1 MDSVSRTPRP
11 GQHDKYFMIQ
21 PIRQAFNQAF
31 SPQSYQTFLDKIEAD
46 LPGQLDFRVAETPIF
61 VPKILT
67 EKILQACDDIISV
80 ITRADFKS
88 LTDKAIPAEQRVPN
102 EDDHTQFMAVDFAVC
117 QDASG
122 GPSQGELMPQL
133 IELQGFPSLYCFQP
147 YVAKLFRSLYPV
159 PDQLTHLFNVAD
171 NDEYLERLRQMI
183 VGDCEP
189 EEVILLE
196 IYPEKQKTR
205 VDFVLTEKA
214 LGVKAVCLTKIRKE
228 GRALFYEKEGRQIRI
243 KRIYNRL
250 IFDDLQNY
258 SDLRTNFHLTDD
270 VDVEWVGHPNWFFR
284 ISKYT
289 LPLLKSPYVPASYYL
304 SDLSTYPTDL
314 ENYVLKPL
322 FSFAGSGVNL
332 NITSADL
339 DAIPSYQRDGYLLQR
354 KVKYEP
360 VIQSPD
366 GLVKCEIRML
376 FIWPKGDEKP
386 TLLTNLSRLSRGE
399 MIGVNFNK
407 NKDWVG
413 GSVCFFEK

>member
-1 MDSVSRTPRP
+1 MIKSVRE
-11 GQHDKYFMIQ
+11 
-21 PIRQAFNQAF
+21 AFNQAF
-31 SPQSYQTFLDKIEAD
+31 SPESYRAFLAKID
-46 LPGQLDFRVAETPIF
+46 TDFPGQLDFRVAETPIF
-61 VPKILT
+61 VPKVLT
-67 EKILQACDDIISV
+67 DKLLQACDDIISV
-80 ITRADFKS
+80 VSRDDFKA
-88 LTDKAIPAEQRVPN
+88 LTDKAIPADQRVPN
-102 EDDHTQFMAVDFAVC
+102 EDGHTQFMAVDFAVC
-117 QDASG
+117 LDE
-122 GPSQGELMPQL
+122 QGELTPQL
-133 IELQGFPSLYCFQP
+133 IEFQGFPSLYCFQP
-147 YVAKLFRSLYPV
+147 YLASLFRSFYPI
-159 PDQLTHLFNVAD
+159 PDTLSHLFTVDD
-171 NDEYLERLRQMI
+171 NAAYLEELRQMI
-183 VGDCEP
+183 VGDCQP

-205 VDFVLTEKA
+205 IDFVLAEKH
-214 LGVKAVCLTKIRKE
+214 LGIPAVCITKIKKD
-228 GRALFYEKEGRQIRI
+228 GRALYYEKDGRLIHI

-258 SDLRTNFHLTDD
+258 PDLRTDFHLTDD

-289 LPLLKSPYVPASYYL
+289 LPLLKSPYVPASHYL
-304 SDLSTYPTDL
+304 SDLNTYPADL

-322 FSFAGSGVNL
+322 FSFAGSGVQL
-332 NITSADL
+332 NITAGDL
-339 DAIPSYQRDGYLLQR
+339 DAIPAHQRDGYLLQR

-376 FIWPKGDEKP
+376 FIWPKEDKQP

>member
-1 MDSVSRTPRP
+1 
-11 GQHDKYFMIQ
+11 MIK
-21 PIRQAFNQAF
+21 PVRQAYNQAF
-31 SPQSYQTFLDKIEAD
+31 SPERYQAFLAKIDAD
-46 LPGQLDFRVAETPIF
+46 LPGQLDFRVAETPVF
-61 VPKILT
+61 VPKVLT
-67 EKILQACDDIISV
+67 NKILQACDDIIKV
-80 ITRADFKS
+80 ITQENFKT
-88 LTDKAIPAEQRVPN
+88 LTEHAIPAGQRVPN

-117 QDASG
+117 TDET
-122 GPSQGELMPQL
+122 GELTPQL
-133 IELQGFPSLYCFQP
+133 IELQGFPSLYGFQP
-147 YVAKLFRSLYPV
+147 YVASLFRTTYPI
-159 PDQLTHLFNVAD
+159 PDNLSHLFTVGSNA
-171 NDEYLERLRQMI
+171 EYIEQLRQMM
-183 VGDCEP
+183 VGDCQP

-205 VDFVLTEKA
+205 VDFVLTEKY
-214 LGVKAVCLTKIRKE
+214 LGVAPVCLTKIKKD
-228 GRALFYEKEGRQIRI
+228 GRALFYEKDGSLVRI

-250 IFDDLQNY
+250 IFDDLQNFP
-258 SDLRTNFHLTDD
+258 DLKTDFHLTDD

-289 LPLLKSPYVPASYYL
+289 LPLLKSPFIPASYYL
-304 SDLSTYPTDL
+304 SDLKEYPGDL

-322 FSFAGSGVNL
+322 FSFAGSGVKL
-332 NITSADL
+332 TITAADI
-339 DAIPSYQRDGYLLQR
+339 DAIPADQRDGYLLQR

-376 FIWPKGDEKP
+376 FIWPKGADKP

>member
-1 MDSVSRTPRP
+1 
-11 GQHDKYFMIQ
+11 MIQ
-21 PIRQAFNQAF
+21 SVRETYNQAF
-31 SPQSYQTFLDKIEAD
+31 SPERYRAFLDKINAD
-46 LPGQLDFRVAETPIF
+46 LPDQLDFRVAETPVF
-61 VPKILT
+61 VPKVLT
-67 EKILQACDDIISV
+67 DNILQACDDIVSV
-80 ITRADFKS
+80 ITRDDFKK
-88 LTDKAIPAEQRVPN
+88 LTEKAIPAGQNVPN
-102 EDDHTQFMAVDFAVC
+102 EDEHTQFMAVDFAIC
-117 QDASG
+117 MDEK
-122 GPSQGELMPQL
+122 GELTPQL
-133 IELQGFPSLYCFQP
+133 IELQGFPSLYGFQP
-147 YVAKLFRSLYPV
+147 YVANLFRSTYPI
-159 PDQLTHLFNVAD
+159 PDNLSHLFNVETNA
-171 NDEYLERLRQMI
+171 EYLERLRHMI
-183 VGDCEP
+183 VGDCLP

-205 VDFVLTEKA
+205 IDFVLTEQA
-214 LGVKAVCLTKIRKE
+214 LGVAPVCLTKIKKE
-228 GRALFYEKEGRQIRI
+228 GRALFYEKDGRQTRI

-250 IFDDLQNY
+250 IFDDLQNFP
-258 SDLRTNFHLTDD
+258 DLKSGFHLTDD

-289 LPLLKSPYVPASYYL
+289 LPLLKSPYIPASYYL
-304 SDLSTYPTDL
+304 SDLSEYPADL

-322 FSFAGSGVNL
+322 FSFAGSGVKL
-332 NITSADL
+332 HITTADL
-339 DAIPSYQRDGYLLQR
+339 DAIPADQRDGYLLQR

-376 FIWPKGDEKP
+376 FIWPKEDAAP

>member
-1 MDSVSRTPRP
+1 MIKSVRE
-11 GQHDKYFMIQ
+11 
-21 PIRQAFNQAF
+21 AFNQAF
-31 SPQSYQTFLDKIEAD
+31 SPESYRAFLANVDND
-46 LPGQLDFRVAETPIF
+46 FPGQLDFRVAETPIF
-61 VPKILT
+61 VPKVLT
-67 EKILQACDDIISV
+67 DKLLQACDDIISV
-80 ITRADFKS
+80 VTRDDFKT
-88 LTDKAIPAEQRVPN
+88 LTDKAIPTDQRVPN

-117 QDASG
+117 LDE
-122 GPSQGELMPQL
+122 QGELTPQL
-133 IELQGFPSLYCFQP
+133 IEFQGFPSLYCFQP
-147 YVAKLFRSLYPV
+147 YLASLFRSLYPI
-159 PDQLTHLFNVAD
+159 PDNLSHLFTVTD
-171 NDEYLERLRQMI
+171 NAAYLDRLRQMI
-183 VGDCEP
+183 VGDCQA

-205 VDFVLTEKA
+205 IDFVLAEKY
-214 LGVKAVCLTKIRKE
+214 LGIPAVCITKIKKD
-228 GRALFYEKEGRQIRI
+228 GRTLYYEKDGRFIEI

-258 SDLRTNFHLTDD
+258 PDLQTDFQLTDD

-304 SDLSTYPTDL
+304 SDLSSYPEDL

-322 FSFAGSGVNL
+322 FSFAGSGVKL
-332 NITSADL
+332 NITTADL
-339 DAIPSYQRDGYLLQR
+339 DAIPTHQREGYLLQR

-376 FIWPKGDEKP
+376 FIWPKADKRP

>member
-1 MDSVSRTPRP
+1 
-11 GQHDKYFMIQ
+11 MIQ
-21 PIRQAFNQAF
+21 PVRQAYNQAF
-31 SPQSYQTFLDKIEAD
+31 SPERYQAFLAKID
-46 LPGQLDFRVAETPIF
+46 SDFPDQLDFRVAETPLF
-61 VPKILT
+61 VPKVLT
-67 EKILQACDDIISV
+67 NKILQACDDIIKV
-80 ITRADFKS
+80 ITKDDFKT
-88 LTDKAIPAEQRVPN
+88 LTENAIPAEQRVPN
-102 EDDHTQFMAVDFAVC
+102 EDNHTQFMAIDFAVC
-117 QDASG
+117 MDETG
-122 GPSQGELMPQL
+122 GPSHGELTPQL
-133 IELQGFPSLYCFQP
+133 IELQGFPSLYGFQP
-147 YVAKLFRSLYPV
+147 YVANLFRTTYPI
-159 PDQLTHLFNVAD
+159 PANLSHLFTVDSNA
-171 NDEYLERLRQMI
+171 EYIEQLRQMI
-183 VGDCEP
+183 VGDCQP

-205 VDFVLTEKA
+205 IDFVLTEKY
-214 LGVKAVCLTKIRKE
+214 LGVAPVCLTKIRKE
-228 GRALFYEKEGRQIRI
+228 GRALFYEKDGRQIRI

-250 IFDDLQNY
+250 IFDDLQNFP
-258 SDLRTNFHLTDD
+258 DLKTDFHLTDD

-289 LPLLKSPYVPASYYL
+289 LPLLKSPFVPASYYL
-304 SDLSTYPTDL
+304 SDLKEYPGDL

-322 FSFAGSGVNL
+322 FSFAGSGVKL
-332 NITSADL
+332 AITTADL
-339 DAIPSYQRDGYLLQR
+339 DAIPVDQRAGYLLQR

-376 FIWPKGDEKP
+376 FIWPKGDNKP